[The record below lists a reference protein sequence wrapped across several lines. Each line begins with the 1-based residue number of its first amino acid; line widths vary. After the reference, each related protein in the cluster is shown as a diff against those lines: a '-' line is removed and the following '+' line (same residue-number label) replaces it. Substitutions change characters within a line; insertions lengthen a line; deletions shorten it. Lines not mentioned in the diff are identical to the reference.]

1 MLIIFNNKYEF
12 TSQIIF
18 DKNPQEWESESLS
31 SRDKNL
37 WLPKAPQMLH
47 FWRELHFQQYH
58 LVDRE
63 RFLVPLSNLEKKK
76 VNQQIKKTT

>member
-47 FWRELHFQQYH
+47 FWRELHF
-58 LVDRE
+58 
-63 RFLVPLSNLEKKK
+63 
-76 VNQQIKKTT
+76 